1 MKYNYEDNKKCFICK
16 DKKIRNGW
24 LGTDKYLSWVPW
36 TVKGEYSRKHSMELL
51 KHIPSLHD
59 SPPSPPSN
67 SPLQL
72 PPPTPHSYYGW
83 LTTRSD

>member
-51 KHIPSLHD
+51 KHIQYLHD
-59 SPPSPPSN
+59 SPPSPP
-67 SPLQL
+67 PIPFQV
-72 PPPTPHSYYGW
+72 PHSYYAW